1 ADALD
6 ARLDGMP
13 VRLGIAIGSSA
24 RDPDNSFEANLRGV
38 LPAAAV
44 FARATDLAPA
54 MASFPGQ
61 AEWNIDLAIGSD
73 AGAARGRKSLRLQ
86 SDLQGIAINL
96 PAPLGKPAEARLP
109 FLLQLEMPL
118 IGQPFSA
125 SLGDILHIGGRLP
138 GPDAPLAARLDLG
151 PATASNDVPASGLLI
166 GGHAKSLDA
175 GGWIGL
181 FNTGGGGGELL
192 QGVHVTVDELLM
204 AGRSFAN
211 LGLALVP
218 DGEALKIDITGDSL
232 QGNLSVPTVDLRR
245 RGITA
250 QMQRVHWP
258 DPMPGN
264 EGGAALVD
272 IAPASIPPLHLW
284 IGQLQ
289 LGAASLGELRLESF
303 PDGEGMRIDLLEA
316 KSPNVDLHA
325 SGAWSGTAGD
335 NRSRMVVELTAESLG
350 GMLDSFGFA
359 GIIDGGQTMAHIDA
373 SWPGSPTAFAL
384 ANMTGSLDV
393 SVQEGRI
400 LDVEPGAGGRLFG
413 LLSLREIPRRLS
425 LDFSDLFKSGMSF
438 NSIKGTFTLA
448 DGNAQT
454 SNLHI
459 SSPAADISI
468 SGRTGLRERDY
479 DQQMIVTPRAGVAL
493 PVVGALAG
501 GPVGA
506 AAGLVVQGLIGKS
519 INRAARSRYQVKG
532 SWDKPQI
539 ILIGKDSI
547 RLDETGN
554 AAAGGEGSSAPG
566 NAEDQPTVAQDPLQ
580 DVIEGIPG
588 VRPQPG
594 QRSEASPLDPRLE
607 PPPAIEDSP
616 KPLLPLP

>member
-1 ADALD
+1 
-6 ARLDGMP
+6 
-13 VRLGIAIGSSA
+13 
-24 RDPDNSFEANLRGV
+24 FEANLRGV

-96 PAPLGKPAEARLP
+96 PAPLGKPAGARLP

-125 SLGDILHIGGRLP
+125 SLGDILHVAGRLP
-138 GPDAPLAARLDLG
+138 GPHAPLAARLDLG
-151 PATASNDVPASGLLI
+151 PATASSDVPSSGLLI

-211 LGLALVP
+211 LSLALVP
-218 DGEALKIDITGDSL
+218 DGQALKIDITGDSL

-258 DPMPGN
+258 DPLPGN

-272 IAPASIPPLHLW
+272 IAPASIPPLHVW

-303 PDGEGMRIDLLEA
+303 PD
-316 KSPNVDLHA
+316 
-325 SGAWSGTAGD
+325 
-335 NRSRMVVELTAESLG
+335 
-350 GMLDSFGFA
+350 
-359 GIIDGGQTMAHIDA
+359 
-373 SWPGSPTAFAL
+373 
-384 ANMTGSLDV
+384 
-393 SVQEGRI
+393 
-400 LDVEPGAGGRLFG
+400 
-413 LLSLREIPRRLS
+413 
-425 LDFSDLFKSGMSF
+425 
-438 NSIKGTFTLA
+438 
-448 DGNAQT
+448 
-454 SNLHI
+454 
-459 SSPAADISI
+459 
-468 SGRTGLRERDY
+468 
-479 DQQMIVTPRAGVAL
+479 
-493 PVVGALAG
+493 
-501 GPVGA
+501 
-506 AAGLVVQGLIGKS
+506 
-519 INRAARSRYQVKG
+519 
-532 SWDKPQI
+532 
-539 ILIGKDSI
+539 
-547 RLDETGN
+547 
-554 AAAGGEGSSAPG
+554 
-566 NAEDQPTVAQDPLQ
+566 
-580 DVIEGIPG
+580 
-588 VRPQPG
+588 
-594 QRSEASPLDPRLE
+594 
-607 PPPAIEDSP
+607 
-616 KPLLPLP
+616 